1 MDKDLTVCLTVISE
15 MLGMENAWPFVK
27 PVNPKSFPM
36 YKKVVKQ
43 PMDLTTIKKKLE
55 SGSMKTRE
63 DFVNSVNLIFE
74 NCELFNEDESPV
86 GVCGYAMKEH
96 FEARWTELT
105 N

>member
-1 MDKDLTVCLTVISE
+1 MRERLSYCHKGVTVCHTVISE

-43 PMDLTTIKKKLE
+43 PMDLTTIKKILE

-63 DFVNSVNLIFE
+63 DFVYNVHQIFS
-74 NCELFNEDESPV
+74 NCELFKLGFYRIFHEKP
-86 GVCGYAMKEH
+86 
-96 FEARWTELT
+96 F
-105 N
+105 